1 MQTSGK
7 PITMLLIIN
16 LICIKCAL
24 IDYSI
29 ASEYR
34 GRGLGYVIIELI
46 SEKVRCM
53 KNVNSLVAH
62 VKAANVASKR
72 VFLKNG
78 FLEYAN
84 ESLFTLSYKK
94 NI

>member
-1 MQTSGK
+1 
-7 PITMLLIIN
+7 
-16 LICIKCAL
+16 
-24 IDYSI
+24 
-29 ASEYR
+29 
-34 GRGLGYVIIELI
+34 
-46 SEKVRCM
+46 M

-84 ESLFTLSYKK
+84 ESLLLYHTRRIYR
-94 NI
+94 